1 MFSGSPSD
9 MNLGSVT
16 SRSRNYQPTEDNNE
30 VGEEDKNEDED
41 EDEDEDG
48 NDGDGVPSTALLSL
62 QPKNFMRS
70 AD

>member
-1 MFSGSPSD
+1 

-16 SRSRNYQPTEDNNE
+16 SKSRNYQPTEDNNE
-30 VGEEDKNEDED
+30 VDEEDKNENKDED
-41 EDEDEDG
+41 ENEDG

-62 QPKNFMRS
+62 QLKNFIRS

>member
-41 EDEDEDG
+41 EDEDG
-48 NDGDGVPSTALLSL
+48 NDCDGVPSTSLLSL
-62 QPKNFMRS
+62 QPKIFMRS

>member
-1 MFSGSPSD
+1 

-41 EDEDEDG
+41 EVG
-48 NDGDGVPSTALLSL
+48 NDCDGVPSTALLSL